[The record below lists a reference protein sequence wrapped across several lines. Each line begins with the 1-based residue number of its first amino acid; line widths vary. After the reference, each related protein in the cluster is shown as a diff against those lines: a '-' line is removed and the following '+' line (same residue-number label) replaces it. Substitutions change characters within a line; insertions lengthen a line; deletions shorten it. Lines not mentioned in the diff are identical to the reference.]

1 MTNRLHVA
9 VNETFSLNKFL
20 LVQQVN
26 KKYSDTEKLTS
37 WSSLAFCSASSK
49 FGIVTDEATGQH
61 ARLETLHSCFTPLT
75 DPTLDAFSENSKSVL
90 YAETIRLILAP
101 LADHSSH

>member
-1 MTNRLHVA
+1 MAKCLENFVPSYASLKESVRVHF
-9 VNETFSLNKFL
+9 TFEDNNSF
-20 LVQQVN
+20 
-26 KKYSDTEKLTS
+26 S

-49 FGIVTDEATGQH
+49 FGVVTDEATGQH

-75 DPTLDAFSENSKSVL
+75 DPTLDAFSENSKSVF